1 MKDETKK
8 IPPDEPAIEPSVLP
22 TQGDLKPAAEDTAP
36 GIASEGDN
44 IISSDF

>member
-8 IPPDEPAIEPSVLP
+8 VPPDEPAIEPSVLP
-22 TQGDLKPAAEDTAP
+22 TQGDLKPAEDTTP

-44 IISSDF
+44 IIPSDF